1 MSDEEID
8 DATYEAE
15 MNAVYDLCP
24 KSLFSISIPL
34 SKMNDILTTKPSIE
48 IHHHIRCRCYKS
60 KRLHIYPITLQEMS
74 YKNIINELI
83 KQGLHPRCDHRFLEA
98 FIRVDDNIYNM
109 FFGS

>member
-34 SKMNDILTTKPSIE
+34 SKINDVLTTEPYI
-48 IHHHIRCRCYKS
+48 IVRHRIRCGCYK
-60 KRLHIYPITLQEMS
+60 RRRCIQYRITLQEMS
-74 YKNIINELI
+74 NKNIINELI
-83 KQGLHPRCDHRFLEA
+83 RQGLHPRCDHRFLEG
-98 FIRVDDNIYNM
+98 FIRVDGSYDM